1 MSTRTS
7 ATGTS
12 VSSPAA
18 ARILSRP
25 GRAACPGDDIA
36 DGAAPGRLRRGGF
49 TLVEVLVVVVI
60 IGLLTAGALLAF
72 GGGGRDTGLE
82 QERDRLTALIDYARE
97 RAELQTLEYGIR
109 CTPTGYRFLVYDTRL
124 AAWVP
129 DGLDDVLR
137 RAHELPAGL
146 FISLVVEGHDIVL
159 DDPKAPLGGSALA
172 PQVLL
177 LSSGELN
184 SFALTLRRAGSD
196 ARVVVRTSENGVDI
210 ETDDGGRRA

>member
-7 ATGTS
+7 ATGTWD
-12 VSSPAA
+12 SSPPAPP
-18 ARILSRP
+18 SPRP
-25 GRAACPGDDIA
+25 RRWG
-36 DGAAPGRLRRGGF
+36 RRGGF
-49 TLVEVLVVVVI
+49 TLIEVLVVVVI

-82 QERDRLTALIDYARE
+82 QERDRLAALIDYARE

-109 CTPTGYRFLVYDTRL
+109 CTPTGYRFMVYNTRL

-129 DGLDDVLR
+129 DTLDDVLR
-137 RAHELPAGL
+137 QPRELPAGL
-146 FISLVVEGHDIVL
+146 FISLVVEGREVVL
-159 DDPKAPLGGSALA
+159 EDPKAPLGGATLT

-184 SFALTLRRAGSD
+184 SFALTLRRAGSN
-196 ARVVVRTSENGVDI
+196 ASVVVRTSP
-210 ETDDGGRRA
+210 DGSDVEIGAGKDAA